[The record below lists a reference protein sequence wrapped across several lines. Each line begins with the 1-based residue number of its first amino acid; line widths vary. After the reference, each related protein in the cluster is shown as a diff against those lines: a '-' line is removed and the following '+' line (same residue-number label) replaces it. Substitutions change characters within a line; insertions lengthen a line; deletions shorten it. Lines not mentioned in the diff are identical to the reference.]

1 MYHRARIYWL
11 AWALLVV
18 GAAATRV
25 ASVQDAFFQ
34 GAVGAFLAPL
44 AVPLYEKA
52 GPRIAAFLG
61 ALTGALWVLILNQ
74 GWGRFMWDETDRAI
88 ASARLDVQ
96 FSVAIAAFAG
106 TALAAALVH
115 RIAIFPRAAIYGG
128 LLSVVMTAAPYAV
141 IHEVEYN
148 RLGPIEIT
156 WFASAKQFDEQGRPV
171 RPIGTLPP
179 KINPED
185 ISVLRNDY
193 LSIEVGGETALVDT
207 SGQRL
212 WAVWRKRLTQNGH
225 ETGPVRRVFIINT
238 CADETS
244 IAAIF
249 DKGLRLPDEP
259 EGTYVLQLKDKDSTA
274 PTEINGLP
282 TDTPQSEFSVVL
294 MYATYPTDT
303 LSANESNMI
312 DPKGLQSGSS
322 TLLTNPKGH
331 ALWAVRRGL
340 LENESSAY
348 LRKIYKSD
356 SVLNFS
362 VTIPD
367 LTKPKPQPV
376 TAPRPVNK
384 VDVGQPS
391 DR

>member
-25 ASVQDAFFQ
+25 ASVQEAFFQ

-52 GPRIAAFLG
+52 GPRLAAFFG
-61 ALTGALWVLILNQ
+61 ALTGAFWVLILNQ
-74 GWGRFMWDETDRAI
+74 GWGRFMWDEAERMD

-106 TALAAALVH
+106 TALAVALVH

-128 LLSVVMTAAPYAV
+128 ALSLVMTAAPYAV

-171 RPIGTLPP
+171 RPVGTLPA
-179 KINPED
+179 KITPDD
-185 ISVLRNDY
+185 IRALRDNY
-193 LSIEVGGETALVDT
+193 LTIEVGDETALVDT
-207 SGQRL
+207 NGQRL

-225 ETGPVRRVFIINT
+225 EDGPVRRVFIVNT

-259 EGTYVLQLKDKDSTA
+259 EGTCVLQLKDKDTTA
-274 PTEINGLP
+274 PTETTVLS
-282 TDTPQSEFSVVL
+282 TDTPKSEFSVML
-294 MYATYPTDT
+294 MYAAYPTDT
-303 LSANESNMI
+303 LSANESSTI
-312 DPKGLQSGSS
+312 DPKELQSGSS
-322 TLLTNPKGH
+322 TLLTKPKAH
-331 ALWAVRRGL
+331 ALWAVRREL
-340 LENESSAY
+340 LESESSAF

-367 LTKPKPQPV
+367 LTKPQPASV
-376 TAPRPVNK
+376 PRPVDK
-384 VDVGQPS
+384 VDVAQPS
-391 DR
+391 VR